1 MTLEEI
7 KNLSNTELLD
17 LYSLYVEIHHYVPF
31 ETPEKIK
38 ILYKNKISVD
48 DLYEILLDRLE
59 KRNEQKRN
67 H

>member
-17 LYSLYVEIHHYVPF
+17 LYSLYVKIHHYDPF
-31 ETPEKIK
+31 KTPEKIK

-59 KRNEQKRN
+59 KSSDTRR
-67 H
+67 